1 MEKKGIKWVLLGVEK
16 ERETVSEFLFYLV
29 DKASGYVG
37 VTVAYRRRG
46 SRSGI
51 DACRPQ

>member
-1 MEKKGIKWVLLGVEK
+1 MVFVVGGVK
-16 ERETVSEFLFYLV
+16 RQRERERRTVVGFLFCLV

-51 DACRPQ
+51 GACLPQ